1 MTFVKC
7 IEKGYLID
15 FNCAIKG
22 VDFGM
27 IYLEH
32 NKSGERSLAISSF
45 IEVFENDYKDK
56 AFRL

>member
-45 IEVFENDYKDK
+45 IEVFKNV
-56 AFRL
+56 